1 MTENALLENIDRTV
15 FTFNM
20 HNLSE
25 MCFNK
30 VFKKNSIVNGDL
42 SKEHQKQ
49 IDLCVLKYMQA
60 FKIVQKVTHEELQ

>member
-30 VFKKNSIVNGDL
+30 VFKKNSIINGDL
-42 SKEHQKQ
+42 SKEH
-49 IDLCVLKYMQA
+49 
-60 FKIVQKVTHEELQ
+60 

>member
-15 FTFNM
+15 FTLNM

-30 VFKKNSIVNGDL
+30 VFKKNSIINGDL

-60 FKIVQKVTHEELQ
+60 LKIVQKATHEELQ